1 MVIESGGCFLVC
13 GIVFLWVAYDKGRIK
28 FGEILIKEKLTM
40 DKEHDYKIP
49 PQRIVLLNPFLI
61 DPAWEERLKNE
72 AWWYHE
78 NLASSATVMHEKE
91 KEQFLRL
98 HDILLQIG
106 GYETCFPVV
115 EEDMKKILSRGY
127 YRKGTSKMMEGSP
140 SRCHSNVCDLYVL
153 NQRVAD
159 VTICTGYAL
168 SNDGLWRQHSWLLH
182 RYKTRRQHRARVIE
196 TTTKRVAYFGF
207 EMTEKEAEVF
217 CDNNF

>member
-1 MVIESGGCFLVC
+1 LKPGGCCLIS
-13 GIVFLWVAYDKGRIK
+13 GIVFREAAYDRDRLKS
-28 FGEILIKEKLTM
+28 GEILTKGKLAM
-40 DKEHDYKIP
+40 KREHDYKIP
-49 PQRIVLLNPFLI
+49 AQRIILPNPFLK
-61 DPAWEERLKNE
+61 DPAWEAHLKKN

-78 NLASSATVMHEKE
+78 NLASPAIVMQEKE

-115 EEDMKKILSRGY
+115 EEDMEKILSRGY

-140 SRCHSNVCDLYVL
+140 SRCHSNVCNLYVL

-182 RYKTRRQHRARVIE
+182 RYKTRTQHRTRVIE